1 MDKLQRAAAA
11 RTLLA
16 DAILQ
21 EAFSVLYSQQVMV
34 FSGNNATPEQIMT
47 AHHKLI
53 ALESVKA
60 ELASIITDGDMLA
73 RQEERE
79 RHRGN
84 D

>member
-11 RTLLA
+11 RTVLA

-47 AHHKLI
+47 AHHKLR